1 MFPHNDKPS
10 HSVTSNIV
18 YNLAQLGISI
28 RDAELFDIA
37 TYKEIVEIAKEQME
51 GICGSPR
58 KATQSDID
66 KFLL

>member
-1 MFPHNDKPS
+1 M
-10 HSVTSNIV
+10 
-18 YNLAQLGISI
+18 AQLGISI

-51 GICGSPR
+51 GICGGPR

>member
-1 MFPHNDKPS
+1 M
-10 HSVTSNIV
+10 
-18 YNLAQLGISI
+18 AQLGISI

-51 GICGSPR
+51 GICGGTR